1 MITDEQIMNYSEAVD
16 DFIAQSIVE
25 TQLSTTVVFAIILAR
40 MARISEE
47 TSSQDYFIKLIDQ
60 AKEKLIETMPVGD
73 SIH

>member
-1 MITDEQIMNYSEAVD
+1 MITDEQIMNFSEAVD

-47 TSSQDYFIKLIDQ
+47 TDSQDYFIKLIDQ
-60 AKEKLIETMPVGD
+60 AKEKLIETMPSGD

>member
-1 MITDEQIMNYSEAVD
+1 MITDEQIMNFSEAVD

-60 AKEKLIETMPVGD
+60 AKEKLIETMPSGD

>member
-60 AKEKLIETMPVGD
+60 AKEKLIETMPSGD

>member
-1 MITDEQIMNYSEAVD
+1 MITDEQIMNFSEAVD

-60 AKEKLIETMPVGD
+60 AKEKLIETMPAGD

>member
-1 MITDEQIMNYSEAVD
+1 MITDEQIMNFSEAVD